1 MPRPWLLWS
10 GIHRAAAF
18 LPFESQNHHSEERLG
33 LISFPLLL
41 LWTEGARIEAAPAA
55 ITCIIH
61 EPTRRRGG
69 CSRQG
74 TKNKSILKGG
84 GGGKDEGTKRRL
96 KNDPVLGYFS
106 LNICGSLIRKE
117 LFDSVFLALLHS
129 LQNPVGVTASGYVVR
144 IKKLLLCW
152 LACQELT

>member
-1 MPRPWLLWS
+1 MHNTWAHKKERRVFQA
-10 GIHRAAAF
+10 GYKEQIH
-18 LPFESQNHHSEERLG
+18 SQR
-33 LISFPLLL
+33 
-41 LWTEGARIEAAPAA
+41 
-55 ITCIIH
+55 
-61 EPTRRRGG
+61 
-69 CSRQG
+69 
-74 TKNKSILKGG
+74 

-152 LACQELT
+152 LACQELTWVPGPGAYNITMIISMITTTTTTIITTNSSSVTITTTATIIIIITIIKLMLTR